1 MTCDHAMH
9 RIFVTAALLVMNTA
23 APAFDLQGHRGA
35 RGLLPEN
42 TLPAFAK
49 ALTIGVST
57 LELDVAITRDGVIV
71 VSHDATLNPDI
82 TREADG
88 LWIEHSD
95 IPIYGLSWLEVQQ
108 YDVGRIRPGSDY
120 ARRFANQRPVD
131 GTRMPQL
138 ADVFALAR
146 RAGND
151 DVHFNIE
158 TKISPEHPQYT
169 LPPVEFS
176 RALITLVR
184 QERLESRVTIQSFD
198 WRTLQVVQQEAPQIR
213 TAYLTA
219 QQPWQDNIRAHAISS
234 PWTAG
239 HHVSAHGGSVPRL
252 VHAAGGAVWSP
263 YFGDIT
269 AESVR
274 EAQRLGLKVVVWT
287 VNAPRDIARM
297 MDYGVDGII
306 SDYPDRL
313 RHTAAKRG
321 RPLPQPTPVAPW

>member
-1 MTCDHAMH
+1 MTCGHSVR
-9 RIFVTAALLVMNTA
+9 RISVAAVLLVMGA
-23 APAFDLQGHRGA
+23 AASGFDLQGHRGA

-49 ALTIGVST
+49 ALAIGVTT
-57 LELDVAITRDGVIV
+57 LELDTAITRDGVII

-82 TREADG
+82 TRGADG
-88 LWIEHSD
+88 QWIARSD
-95 IPIYGLSWLEVQQ
+95 IPIHGLSWSELQR

-120 ARRFANQRPVD
+120 ARRFADQQPVD

-138 ADVFALAR
+138 TDVFALVR

-151 DVHFNIE
+151 SVRFNIE
-158 TKISPEHPQYT
+158 TKISPEHPQHT
-169 LPPVEFS
+169 LPPAEFA
-176 RALITLVR
+176 RALITLIH
-184 QERLESRVTIQSFD
+184 QEKLGSRVTIQSFD

-213 TAYLTA
+213 TVYLTV

-239 HHVSAHGGSVPRL
+239 HHVSTHGGSVPQL
-252 VHAAGGAVWSP
+252 VRAAGGTVWSP

-287 VNAPRDIARM
+287 VNAPHDIARM

-313 RHTAAKRG
+313 RHAAAARG
-321 RPLPQPTPVAPW
+321 GPLPRSTPVTP